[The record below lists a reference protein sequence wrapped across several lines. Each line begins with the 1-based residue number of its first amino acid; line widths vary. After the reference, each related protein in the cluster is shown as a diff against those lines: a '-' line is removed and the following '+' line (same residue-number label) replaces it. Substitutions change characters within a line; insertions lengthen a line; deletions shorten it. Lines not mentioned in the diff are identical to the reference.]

1 MKRHR
6 VDFLS
11 LYLLRCFRLTKTL
24 RDTASEEATS
34 SRSDASFVCALIRH
48 ECAAGCGAKSP
59 RNFLNVLAKCSN
71 PQYIYGVA
79 LYGGADVHVTC
90 VHVYTLADISILTH
104 VITPCDRELLRFAKV
119 G

>member
-1 MKRHR
+1 M
-6 VDFLS
+6 
-11 LYLLRCFRLTKTL
+11 RCSRLARTL

-34 SRSDASFVCALIRH
+34 SRPDASFVCALIRH
-48 ECAAGCGAKSP
+48 ESAAGCGAKSP

-71 PQYIYGVA
+71 PQYIYRVA

-90 VHVYTLADISILTH
+90 VHVCTYTLVDISILMH